1 VSLEDHVDPDERST
15 RDDVVAVVRAVASRG
30 WAIAGTGAGV
40 VSSGVDDAL
49 RVLVHRRVVRA
60 LRSDRAMPSRVEL
73 VEALDCPAGSV
84 LSPWI
89 GAGAARLARTG
100 RATRVL
106 GGRTPLGLAV
116 RFGPAAY
123 AAISGNVRGLDAAVA
138 HLVARARRRRIEP
151 DPERLHRV
159 VVQALTGQPVAPD
172 ADVDHGPLLRA
183 WLGDAGRRAVP
194 FGLDRISGFRNG
206 LTPEAAAAVLESVDV
221 RRLAAR

>member
-1 VSLEDHVDPDERST
+1 MSLEDPSGRDDGST

-30 WAIAGTGAGV
+30 WAMAGTGASA
-40 VSSGVDDAL
+40 VSSGVDDAV

-60 LRSDRAMPSRVEL
+60 LRSGASTPTRIEL
-73 VEALDCPAGSV
+73 VDALDGPSGSA

-100 RATRVL
+100 RAARVL
-106 GGRTPLGLAV
+106 GSRTPLGLAV
-116 RFGPAAY
+116 RFGPAVY
-123 AAISGNVRGLDAAVA
+123 GAISGNVRGLDAASA
-138 HLVARARRRRIEP
+138 HLVGRARDRRVDP
-151 DPERLHRV
+151 DPDRLHRV
-159 VVQALTGQPVAPD
+159 VVQALTGQPIAPD
-172 ADVDHGPLLRA
+172 VDADHSALLRV
-183 WLGDAGRRAVP
+183 WLGDAGRSAVP